1 MGNFKITGPDGKSYK
16 IAGDTAEGAHAA
28 LMKHLSATGGTG
40 GPQGVAEGDTFG
52 AQNLAVPPPPD
63 ALAEAMGAPAAAKP
77 ATSPE
82 EEIGPVPGA
91 APPVK
96 TVPTATR
103 LDVTAPPIDGAPMLG
118 DDPLMSAMGAGAPAP
133 APAEDGRLS
142 AITKKLADPGI
153 TPETRAQ
160 MENSLRGATIRDEA
174 AAPIPSVVAPLKPAP
189 GAKPPA
195 GPAGMPLSAIP
206 AKPDT
211 APAMP
216 TLAESSPFSG
226 EPDPAIIQGV
236 VDQVKDGDTIQIG
249 DKSIRLA
256 ALDCP
261 EKNRFGGKKATA
273 LMSELTDGVV
283 VTCEMDGTVTYDRL
297 TGYCSVDGQD
307 LGQQMIDAEVCG
319 VWEKYDSKGKYIGT
333 YAGAPM
339 TGDNA
344 SGVIPQRFINER
356 AIVPGSSDHKTA
368 LETRLADPNL
378 TDETRAVLTAQ
389 LDRMKREGGPEL
401 DAPEN
406 VGGPAGKPDPFK
418 GEGAASLLKR
428 RGQQFARGAT
438 EIFASIP
445 ESLGVAGAIADRSKV
460 EGAATASDE
469 RAQIIADIDEALK
482 DPDINAETRAVM
494 ERNRA
499 DLLEGQGV
507 LAEEMAKP
515 VVPAKEREI
524 FKAGEK
530 VREASSNTFGTPDPR
545 DTGFWGK
552 VAEGGGSVAGFA
564 TSALLPGGP
573 VVKTVGGA
581 TLGAETNMASLY
593 KEAIEA
599 GSDEETAQ
607 KAAKFGMAI
616 GASEI
621 VPINRALKIL
631 PRSWGPKVSGRVMK
645 GFVEIAESS
654 GEEAAQEYLATV
666 ANNIVASGLY
676 DPERGWT
683 EGANEAAII
692 GAILGGGLGAVDT
705 LRGDPESMREP
716 VMAPRD
722 GGDDET
728 APTLGGNRPTP
739 SAPTGPGASGNPPTP
754 TPPAEPAAD
763 PLATAMGLEPPTIPK
778 PAPLPLTD
786 KDRVKETTKPGE
798 KTDKPEF
805 EVMDEVETVD
815 GEERPTGRK
824 VRVNLNTGDAE
835 VVEDSEI
842 SGGAQASAGAG
853 GAAATAVPEE
863 GKQAAVDGSPSPSA
877 EPSKPVDT
885 APDAEFVGD
894 RPPPVRKFL
903 TSEETLAIKTN
914 PKAFQYKSNGDE
926 EGVTDAL
933 RNIKT
938 FDPNRAGQVVLFER
952 KDGTLEVAD
961 GHQRT
966 GLARRAAAAGQ
977 ADVGGTA
984 ATVYREADGY
994 TAEEVMGLAAL
1005 KNIGEGSGSAVDAA
1019 RVLRTR
1025 SESIADLGLPPN
1037 SALVRKAEGIRR
1049 LSDDAFGMVA
1059 NGVATEEYGDV
1070 VGRNVP
1076 DKALQAEILAAL
1088 TREKPDNLAQAA
1100 MIARDMAADVTT
1112 EEQTDMFG
1120 TLQVQKSLYVE
1131 RAKVLDAAMKSQGI
1145 LAKTFRNLVEREG
1158 VITSAGNQLDT
1169 KANAALVDEAGQVRQ
1184 YLQSQANMKG
1194 PISDA
1199 LTKAAEL
1206 IRSGTPVTRAAEGFV
1221 RDVKAALQGTGE
1233 GSPAPAPGGTG
1244 NEGRAE
1250 NQDTAVTPAP
1260 EPGDDL
1266 FAAMTGTP
1274 KPAAPKPSTTSPSDD
1289 LLSAMGGA
1297 PAQTG
1302 KTPDQ
1307 VRAEAEAKVKAAQS
1321 KAGTT
1326 KPQADAGPLFDDQ
1339 QKLPSEVANDKKP
1352 ADPIEAGRELLKA
1365 YSKPDD
1371 GRYVPKGSID
1381 LRDDPM
1387 VKALATKMAAAKTA
1401 EAREALAD
1409 AFVLNEGRKA
1419 KKEFLVAIGPG
1430 GELLAVMKGDK
1441 SNVPMFAEVWRAL
1454 EDGKVAYVTHNHP
1467 NSGDFSGN
1475 DLLIVGMG
1483 ANRVVAMAHDTGR
1496 RHIATA
1502 VPGAIPKTTLLTD
1515 NPKPFLSAS
1524 SELTMM
1530 RSAVYEAGYSQVKD
1544 SDPVGLPERMG
1555 VLHRGAMS
1563 LILHRMGIIEY
1574 SGGTV
1579 AEIEAQG
1586 FNFEEIYGRTS
1597 STFRDRLGRAGFV
1610 VSERGDQPG
1619 NQAAGSAAGTAP
1631 SVSDR
1636 PDPGPEKPDAAP
1648 DDFDAAAASVL
1659 DDIFGSVQPRT
1670 DQEPIKKPAK
1680 RSDTD
1685 IGKDLGNLFNE
1696 DPAEFLS
1703 PMERAKAKAKKRP
1716 AQRDMFDLMDAAQPG
1731 ERQTDL
1737 EDLIQDLKD
1746 RDRDLFGFGEDII
1759 STEKYARA
1767 VPLFR
1772 EALAGQ
1778 DVKAQPIVD
1787 TIRAVAL
1794 RFRASGLTREGI
1806 ERMLPYLKLYLQ
1818 DVQAGKLT
1826 NPVEDSDVPGT
1837 SSGVELDSRDPA
1849 TGNVVGQVDL
1859 PAADGRPG
1867 GRGGERGTAPDDQ
1880 GGQRDAG
1887 NGVPDGRPA
1896 PVGTSGNPEV
1906 EGGKRGE
1913 PRPAV
1918 DRDGAGSRDRGEQR
1932 PAPDSRPAAHTER
1945 YAVDTSKPAVTER
1958 AALQAEADR
1967 LTKRDGV
1974 KLADEANV
1982 RQALPLLLPEQQ
1994 DDVIK
1999 IEKRY
2004 AKPNGHGMLLTNG
2017 TGTGKTY
2024 SGGGA
2029 VKRFVQQGKDSILIA
2044 APSQGI
2050 LDAWSGALNDL
2061 GIPHTRLDG
2070 LKDMGKGVT
2079 LTTYAN
2085 LGENETLADRDW
2097 DLVVTDEAH
2106 KLSQNADGDST
2117 GALKTLRAITNHPR
2131 GRQDAAK
2138 MRRRAEWAKAEV
2150 MPDGEAKTAAMNRLF
2165 DLMRKEGAAM
2175 GDKPRAKVLFL
2186 SATPFAYVKNTDYAE
2201 GYLFDYPK
2209 DGHINGSRQD
2219 GQNLFMVEN
2228 FGYRIRYHKLT
2239 RPDVGVDTGV
2249 FEREFHEKLKRDG
2262 VLSGRMLDIE
2272 PDYDRRFVLSEDKEG
2287 SQIDEILQFISD
2299 ASRGKDQRA
2308 KDYQA
2313 LRDSMKDTFNYLKQ
2327 MQLLEAIKARKAIPD
2342 IEAHLKLGRK
2352 VVVFH
2357 DYNVGGGFNPFRP
2370 TIDGDKGIIP
2380 TAEAYAGYA
2389 RLTTERPNVEKMNF
2403 TGFAPPVQAL
2413 KSHFGDRAAVYN
2425 GTVPQKVRAKAKT
2438 DFQTDGSGLDVLIV
2452 QSAAGEAGISLHDTT
2467 GAHQRAL
2474 VNLGMPVRPTTALQE
2489 EGRTRREGSVTDAP
2503 FRYYTIGTA
2512 WERRAFAKKIAER
2525 SGTVENLA
2533 LGNQAR
2539 TIRDS
2544 FIDAYGEAEPIKPA
2558 PGDGKGGKERD
2569 RAQASASPYDVA
2581 KTHYYGRMKTTGRR
2595 DQREGLDFYPTPEP
2609 VAFKMVEWAGVRAY
2623 ESVLEPSAGDGAI
2636 ARYLP
2641 EHARRTI
2648 VEPSTDLLS
2657 KAELRAPGS
2666 RTVNRMFEDYHVSNK
2681 HHAIVMNPPFGSG
2694 GKTAMDHLAKAMQH
2708 LKPGGRIVALIP
2720 TGPAADKRFEALW
2733 ASEAAEGMTLRAV
2746 VNLPAVAFEK
2756 AGTAVMSRVLVIDN
2770 VDAIKNDLLGQA
2782 KRVNLTGA
2790 DTIAQ
2795 LFDRME
2801 DISLPDRV
2809 QQLIDP
2815 TEELETEAQVD
2826 EDGNVTRSPDLIQMT
2841 PPPARMTKPIA
2852 DSLGGFKLAQTK
2864 HSKTGDDLFVATA
2877 ENRVDRDGY
2886 VIALG
2891 VAKQHGGWYSS
2902 FRGNGAIPGFQ
2913 FKSEAQRQ
2921 AFLDDMAKP
2930 VIGLNEDPAPFE
2942 DPLYS
2947 GLLRA
2952 VRGAKQQQASPKD
2965 WRAIVPK
2972 LPGVK
2977 KAEIEWLGVDEYLAT
2992 LENQGVRQV
3001 TRGDLGRFIDENRI
3015 KMAIDVLGDTKG
3027 LPQKQAYEPVPNLS
3041 RWYLPEYED
3050 VETQLQNDD
3059 EANYGEPDYRIETD
3073 DGYYPDDWD
3082 EEAENYMDEARDE
3095 VTEEAESEWDDD
3107 EEEFDPE
3114 IHVNEDDV
3122 KERAKKLAEE
3132 RFEVTS
3138 YGARIY
3144 DRNGYQPEYSG
3155 SYDSDMGYFFA
3166 DLGDAD
3172 LSMSE
3177 AIDAARDIYRKKLDA
3192 AVTVKLEEV
3201 RAAGVDVDGRTRA
3214 EWMADRDDE
3223 LARYEVAMARYEA
3236 NNEAAQA
3243 AWEAS
3248 GLSGEAR
3255 FPRYTEQGGS
3265 NYREILIRVPKL
3277 NTTGRNTNEGA
3288 TGETLGQFARRLGGR
3303 HLSVFHRYTDGTA
3316 APEDM
3321 DWLEAERR
3329 KASPKKAFVQS
3340 SHFEQENIVVHA
3352 RVKDRTDAQGRKVL
3366 FVEEIQSDLA
3376 SKWRD
3381 VKEDSPEVA
3390 AKRAELRDAQQA
3402 ASAKRREI
3410 LDRLPVLLSE
3420 LPTMTVYN
3428 GTDPIGVYNLA
3439 GTGPAVLMSDLTDF
3453 VRTEDGITFQHDV
3466 DHPQSQREA
3475 LKAAYIKNES
3485 LKALAKEARANQ
3497 VAQHGIEQELLRLGT
3512 ARAADPTLPASPWAD
3527 PEQYT
3532 LMVKHLLQVAAAKG
3546 YDKLAWTPGWMQARR
3561 WGKAAQE
3568 VVEGVTWSS
3577 EPADVYPVPAVRF
3590 NLAMSDNRWVG
3601 GVADRASGEI
3611 LTYSGANQAVLEG
3624 KTLKQL
3630 LGPSLAKQI
3639 SEEDSGS
3646 VSGKKVVF
3654 ADSGYGIAYDG
3665 HIKRAIEKLVRPMGG
3680 AVIEDRSIQD
3690 FSDATN
3696 RDLQQAAIEAGAQ
3709 EIIRR
3714 AVAIGIR
3721 GDYWAQ
3727 AMGKIAADSK
3737 VPDADLV
3744 KSMIENDMSR
3754 GDLAALF
3761 PEAAKNEPVWSVNLS
3776 PEIQEVA
3783 SKPMSMFQ
3791 RPQFPDVDE
3800 VELQVDANQAMK
3812 NIIAIMPEL
3821 RKELDRLNLKRVKLY
3836 YDPMADWQGRIEI
3849 DNPNDHMAIF
3859 LGSTGDAMA
3868 TIHHEVIHAL
3878 YWSNLFTP
3886 QEWHALK
3893 RAAMKGRWLQKYD
3906 INKRYPDLSY
3916 DERLEEAIAE
3926 EFGEVYA
3933 RRQPVPKDSA
3943 VITAFNKIVRFL
3955 KAVFTA
3961 QKKAGFPTAED
3972 VFGKVLSGEIGA
3984 RFRKGQPMMPEPG
3997 TRQRFQKARLPG
4009 KQARAHMATPM
4020 GGQHLHIP
4028 DRNVWQELSR
4038 AGAPIWQRLA
4048 GTAGA
4053 ARDAVDRARVVIQD
4067 RMLPLRRAQFMIEQR
4082 RGAPLPSNM
4091 DAYTVETTF
4100 SGKVGRHLFEID
4112 EDYTKPI
4119 VSLIAQTK
4127 GRLTAENVGT
4137 WLYAR
4142 HAIERNARI
4151 ASINPRMPDGGS
4163 GMTNADARQIL
4174 ADAAASPDAATLDKI
4189 GVFIDLLRE
4198 RSLTLRQNKGLITA
4212 AEANR
4217 WRTQYKHYV
4226 PLKGWAD
4233 SDQSDAMLDVSG
4245 VGRRYSTRGA
4255 ESRRALGRQSE
4266 AFNPLQAAITQAQE
4280 VAIRA
4285 EKNAVGQA
4293 VIELAKAYPSPAMWS
4308 VKQVKMKQVFNRTTG
4323 LVELRPEDP
4332 KTMFLDPNE
4341 MAVKVSGQEYRIMF
4355 HDPRLA
4361 RSLGAV
4367 GADQMNGVIRIL
4379 SILSRFFSMTRT
4391 MLNPEFMVTNAF
4403 RDFQTAQFGIQ
4414 AFGINP
4420 KTKKDD
4426 RAAIALAMSKN
4437 WRKAFAG
4444 VYRGQGNKT
4453 NTTWSQYFKE
4463 FQQAGANISFWMLD
4477 QPEVAIGDLDKRID
4491 LARGTKAARML
4502 KRLRPSAVFNM
4513 RDNPVLAFIERT
4525 NLAVDNA
4532 IRLAAFIKARELGW
4546 EVQDAAFLA
4555 KELTVNFNRRGETTS
4570 SVNALYPF
4578 FNAAIQGSMRI
4589 AKALTSKRV
4598 AILVLMSVAAGTV
4611 LDLTNAA
4618 LSDLDDDDELFYDK
4632 IPEYRSE
4639 RNLHLVLW
4647 GTGDNPAA
4655 IPMPYGYNVFPY
4667 AGQQIGK
4674 VMRGIKTPE
4683 EAFGDVMAAAFGAFS
4698 PINGGS
4704 ATTTAAPFIAD
4715 PFIELAENRNFA
4727 GNTIYPAYPD
4737 TGAPDSQIFYPSA
4750 TMASKYVA
4758 ETLNDLTGGD
4768 FRQSGYLDFSPET
4781 LDHLSQ
4787 FVGGSASAFWGR
4799 STDILGKVLSGQTE
4813 EIEQRDVPFVRIL
4826 TTPIGEY
4833 VNRDRYRQHSLAV
4846 KDANA
4851 DAKAY
4856 TDKGMPVPAE
4866 VAAKAAL
4873 YEAYLAAERELDGKG
4888 EWNPTKAGAL
4898 TPREENAVWL
4908 DFSKKYLKVT
4918 RPKVTP

>member
-1169 KANAALVDEAGQVRQ
+1169 KANAALVDEAGHVRQ

-1794 RFRASGLTREGI
+1794 RFRASGLTRDGI

-1867 GRGGERGTAPDDQ
+1867 GRSGERGTAPDDQ

-1887 NGVPDGRPA
+1887 NGLPDGRPA

-1932 PAPDSRPAAHTER
+1932 PDPDSRPAAHTER

-2733 ASEAAEGMTLRAV
+2733 ASETAEGMTLRAV

-2801 DISLPDRV
+2801 DISLPERV

-2921 AFLDDMAKP
+2921 AFLDDTAKP
-2930 VIGLNEDPAPFE
+2930 VIGLEEPP
-2942 DPLYS
+2942 
-2947 GLLRA
+2947 GLA
-2952 VRGAKQQQASPKD
+2952 
-2965 WRAIVPK
+2965 
-2972 LPGVK
+2972 
-2977 KAEIEWLGVDEYLAT
+2977 
-2992 LENQGVRQV
+2992 
-3001 TRGDLGRFIDENRI
+3001 
-3015 KMAIDVLGDTKG
+3015 
-3027 LPQKQAYEPVPNLS
+3027 
-3041 RWYLPEYED
+3041 
-3050 VETQLQNDD
+3050 
-3059 EANYGEPDYRIETD
+3059 
-3073 DGYYPDDWD
+3073 
-3082 EEAENYMDEARDE
+3082 
-3095 VTEEAESEWDDD
+3095 
-3107 EEEFDPE
+3107 
-3114 IHVNEDDV
+3114 
-3122 KERAKKLAEE
+3122 
-3132 RFEVTS
+3132 
-3138 YGARIY
+3138 
-3144 DRNGYQPEYSG
+3144 
-3155 SYDSDMGYFFA
+3155 
-3166 DLGDAD
+3166 
-3172 LSMSE
+3172 
-3177 AIDAARDIYRKKLDA
+3177 
-3192 AVTVKLEEV
+3192 
-3201 RAAGVDVDGRTRA
+3201 
-3214 EWMADRDDE
+3214 
-3223 LARYEVAMARYEA
+3223 
-3236 NNEAAQA
+3236 
-3243 AWEAS
+3243 
-3248 GLSGEAR
+3248 
-3255 FPRYTEQGGS
+3255 
-3265 NYREILIRVPKL
+3265 
-3277 NTTGRNTNEGA
+3277 
-3288 TGETLGQFARRLGGR
+3288 
-3303 HLSVFHRYTDGTA
+3303 
-3316 APEDM
+3316 
-3321 DWLEAERR
+3321 
-3329 KASPKKAFVQS
+3329 
-3340 SHFEQENIVVHA
+3340 
-3352 RVKDRTDAQGRKVL
+3352 
-3366 FVEEIQSDLA
+3366 
-3376 SKWRD
+3376 
-3381 VKEDSPEVA
+3381 EDSPA
-3390 AKRAELRDAQQA
+3390 
-3402 ASAKRREI
+3402 
-3410 LDRLPVLLSE
+3410 
-3420 LPTMTVYN
+3420 
-3428 GTDPIGVYNLA
+3428 
-3439 GTGPAVLMSDLTDF
+3439 F
-3453 VRTEDGITFQHDV
+3453 
-3466 DHPQSQREA
+3466 
-3475 LKAAYIKNES
+3475 KAWF
-3485 LKALAKEARANQ
+3485 
-3497 VAQHGIEQELLRLGT
+3497 G
-3512 ARAADPTLPASPWAD
+3512 
-3527 PEQYT
+3527 
-3532 LMVKHLLQVAAAKG
+3532 
-3546 YDKLAWTPGWMQARR
+3546 
-3561 WGKAAQE
+3561 
-3568 VVEGVTWSS
+3568 
-3577 EPADVYPVPAVRF
+3577 
-3590 NLAMSDNRWVG
+3590 
-3601 GVADRASGEI
+3601 
-3611 LTYSGANQAVLEG
+3611 
-3624 KTLKQL
+3624 
-3630 LGPSLAKQI
+3630 
-3639 SEEDSGS
+3639 
-3646 VSGKKVVF
+3646 
-3654 ADSGYGIAYDG
+3654 
-3665 HIKRAIEKLVRPMGG
+3665 
-3680 AVIEDRSIQD
+3680 
-3690 FSDATN
+3690 
-3696 RDLQQAAIEAGAQ
+3696 
-3709 EIIRR
+3709 
-3714 AVAIGIR
+3714 
-3721 GDYWAQ
+3721 
-3727 AMGKIAADSK
+3727 DSK
-3737 VPDADLV
+3737 VVDKTGKPLVVYHGTRSEFDAFRPGSFFTESRELAEGYGEGETQKIVTALLSIKKPATGADVIRVAEYLPGWDSSFEDEYPGIIFNQVSGVMEALQKEGFDGASFDDGPGGMSDADDAPTWVAFDATQV
-3744 KSMIENDMSR
+3744 KSTDNQGTFDTSDPRMR
-3754 GDLAALF
+3754 
-3761 PEAAKNEPVWSVNLS
+3761 
-3776 PEIQEVA
+3776 
-3783 SKPMSMFQ
+3783 FQ

-3800 VELQVDANQAMK
+3800 VELQVDAHQAMK

-3849 DNPNDHMAIF
+3849 DNPNNHMAIF
-3859 LGSTGDAMA
+3859 VGATGDAMA

-3906 INKRYPDLSY
+3906 INRRYPDLSY

-3997 TRQRFQKARLPG
+3997 TRQQAAKDLTGTDAFKAWFGKSKVVDKAGKPLVVYHGSPNRGIQAFYGRELSGWFSEDRKLSKDAYAYGGVVYSTFLRVDNPVRVALNTNDDASAAEVYKAAGLDINFYRGDPKRVDMVWEIVNNADFEKAARAKGHDGITVNEGDAVTWAIFEPSQAKSVNNTGAFDRNDPRIRYQKARLPG

>member
-16 IAGDTAEGAHAA
+16 IAGETAEGAMEA
-28 LMKHLSATGGTG
+28 LKKHLSATGGTG
-40 GPQGVAEGDTFG
+40 GPQGVAEGEAFG
-52 AQNLAVPPPPD
+52 AQDLGIPAPPD
-63 ALAEAMGAPAAAKP
+63 ALADAMGATPAATP
-77 ATSPE
+77 AASPE
-82 EEIGPVPGA
+82 EGYGPVPGMVA
-91 APPVK
+91 PVK
-96 TVPTATR
+96 TVPTAMR
-103 LDVTAPPIDGAPMLG
+103 LDVNSAPQDGVPMI
-118 DDPLMSAMGAGAPAP
+118 DDPLMGAMTEGTPAAPA
-133 APAEDGRLS
+133 DS
-142 AITKKLADPGI
+142 
-153 TPETRAQ
+153 
-160 MENSLRGATIRDEA
+160 
-174 AAPIPSVVAPLKPAP
+174 
-189 GAKPPA
+189 
-195 GPAGMPLSAIP
+195 
-206 AKPDT
+206 
-211 APAMP
+211 
-216 TLAESSPFSG
+216 
-226 EPDPAIIQGV
+226 
-236 VDQVKDGDTIQIG
+236 
-249 DKSIRLA
+249 RLA
-256 ALDCP
+256 AITQ
-261 EKNRFGGKKATA
+261 K
-273 LMSELTDGVV
+273 
-283 VTCEMDGTVTYDRL
+283 
-297 TGYCSVDGQD
+297 
-307 LGQQMIDAEVCG
+307 
-319 VWEKYDSKGKYIGT
+319 
-333 YAGAPM
+333 
-339 TGDNA
+339 
-344 SGVIPQRFINER
+344 
-356 AIVPGSSDHKTA
+356 
-368 LETRLADPNL
+368 LADPNL
-378 TDETRAVLTAQ
+378 TPDTRASLEAQ
-389 LDRMKREGGPEL
+389 LDGIMKRPQEAVRQMPDALDPNSPFANEGTLP
-401 DAPEN
+401 
-406 VGGPAGKPDPFK
+406 
-418 GEGAASLLKR
+418 LLKR

-445 ESLGVAGAIADRSKV
+445 EALGIMAAVSDASKV
-460 EGAATASDE
+460 EGAAGTAKVRQLIINDITE
-469 RAQIIADIDEALK
+469 RLK
-482 DPDINAETRAVM
+482 EPDLDPETKAFL
-494 ERNRA
+494 EQNLA
-499 DLLEGQGV
+499 DLTEGQGV
-507 LAEEMAKP
+507 LSGETAKP
-515 VVPAKEREI
+515 VVPASEREI

-530 VREASSNTFGTPDPR
+530 VRKASADIFGTPDPR
-545 DTGFWGK
+545 DTSFWGK
-552 VAEGGGSVAGFA
+552 LAEGGGSVAGFA
-564 TSALLPGGP
+564 TSALVPGGAIA
-573 VVKTVGGA
+573 KTATGGL
-581 TLGAETNMASLY
+581 LGAETNAASLY
-593 KEAIEA
+593 NEAIEA
-599 GSDEETAQ
+599 GADEETAQ
-607 KAAKFGMAI
+607 GAAKWGAAI

-621 VPINRALKIL
+621 IPINRALKIL

-645 GFVEIAESS
+645 GFVEIAESA

-683 EGANEAAII
+683 DGASEAAII
-692 GAILGGGLGAVDT
+692 GAILGGGLGAIGT
-705 LRGDPESMREP
+705 ARGDPEAARAPVIAPDRGEP
-716 VMAPRD
+716 PAPP
-722 GGDDET
+722 
-728 APTLGGNRPTP
+728 APVTPTP
-739 SAPTGPGASGNPPTP
+739 SAAGATP
-754 TPPAEPAAD
+754 TVPQDPVED
-763 PLATAMGLEPPTIPK
+763 PLASAMGLEPPTIPK
-778 PAPLPLTD
+778 PEPLKLTPEQQ
-786 KDRVKETTKPGE
+786 VE
-798 KTDKPEF
+798 DKPKPEPKPAPKVEAKPDPAPAGDF
-805 EVMDEVETVD
+805 EVMDEVETID

-835 VVEDSEI
+835 VVDDSEI
-842 SGGAQASAGAG
+842 GGDGQAPAGTGGEPASA
-853 GAAATAVPEE
+853 PEE
-863 GKQAAVDGSPSPSA
+863 GKQAAPVDGSPAPPA
-877 EPSKPVDT
+877 EPSKPAPEA
-885 APDAEFVGD
+885 APDDVLPEDQDVVGPNGLRLLHGTPGSGLTLDSLEIVRDGQKQGKQGRSYGGFYATAVANADQAKGYADMTGTPGTVLDVIIKPGTKILRKEGDITRLSASDIAKWTAEGYGVVIGKDPRGRTEYVVIDKGAISRLGSNAEAAVPEAAPDPEFVGD

-903 TSEETLAIKTN
+903 THDETLAIKTD
-914 PKAFQYKSNGDE
+914 PKTFQYKGGSDT

-952 KDGTLEVAD
+952 KDGTVVVAD

-966 GLARRAAAAGQ
+966 GLARRAAEGGQ
-977 ADVGGTA
+977 ADVGGAA
-984 ATVYREADGY
+984 ATVYREVDGY

-1019 RVLRTR
+1019 RILRTR

-1049 LSDDAFGMVA
+1049 LGDDAFGMVA
-1059 NGVATEEYGDV
+1059 NGVASEEYGDV

-1076 DKALQAEILAAL
+1076 DQALQADILAML
-1088 TREKPDNLAQAA
+1088 MREKPDNLAQAA
-1100 MIARDMAADVTT
+1100 MIARDAASTATT
-1112 EEQTDMFG
+1112 ETQTDMFG
-1120 TLQVQKSLYVE
+1120 TMQVQKSLYVE

-1158 VITSAGNQLDT
+1158 VITSAGNKLDT
-1169 KANAALVDEAGQVRQ
+1169 DANAALVDEAGKIRQ

-1194 PISDA
+1194 AISDA

-1206 IRSGTPVTRAAEGFV
+1206 IRSGTPVTRAAESFV
-1221 RDVKAALQGTGE
+1221 RDVKSALQGTGT
-1233 GSPAPAPGGTG
+1233 GSPQPAPAGAG
-1244 NEGRAE
+1244 NEGSAPG
-1250 NQDTAVTPAP
+1250 QDQAVTPAP

-1266 FAAMTGTP
+1266 FGAMIGTTKPAETP
-1274 KPAAPKPSTTSPSDD
+1274 KPTKNTDND
-1289 LLSAMGGA
+1289 LFAAMGGT

-1321 KAGTT
+1321 KKGTT
-1326 KPQADAGPLFDDQ
+1326 TPQADAGPLFDDQ
-1339 QKLPSEVANDKKP
+1339 QDLEKGAAP
-1352 ADPIEAGRELLKA
+1352 APEKGATSGGEKGAAPAPKTEAPRDLIAEGRKILKA
-1365 YSKPDD
+1365 YRKPGDE
-1371 GRYVPKGSID
+1371 RYFTRNLTD
-1381 LRDDPM
+1381 LRNKPTI
-1387 VKALATKMAAAKTA
+1387 KALAVNIAAAKTA
-1401 EAREALAD
+1401 EEREQLAD
-1409 AFVLNEGRKA
+1409 AFVLEQGVKQGR
-1419 KKEFLVAIGPG
+1419 EFLIILGANGEILAATMG
-1430 GELLAVMKGDK
+1430 GKG
-1441 SNVPMFAEVWRAL
+1441 NVGADPEVWRAVD
-1454 EDGKVAYVTHNHP
+1454 DGKAEYVTHNHP
-1467 NSGDFSGN
+1467 SSGDFSGN
-1475 DLLIVGMG
+1475 DLVMLGMG
-1483 ANRVVAMAHDTGR
+1483 IKRITAMAHDGR
-1496 RHIATA
+1496 RHVATA
-1502 VPGAIPKTTLLTD
+1502 VPGAIPKID
-1515 NPKPFLSAS
+1515 MIADGAGFQRVS
-1524 SELTMM
+1524 SELAAM
-1530 RSAVYEAGYSQVKD
+1530 RSDLYLNAKAK
-1544 SDPVGLPERMG
+1544 GLPAAEEIAQLQA
-1555 VLHRGAMS
+1555 LHRGAVS
-1563 LILHRMGIIEY
+1563 LILDRMGIINY
-1574 SGGTV
+1574 SGMTV
-1579 AEIEAQG
+1579 ADVTAAG
-1586 FNFEEIYGRTS
+1586 LDFGDLYGRTS
-1597 STFRDRLGRAGFV
+1597 SAFADRLGRAGFV

-1619 NQAAGSAAGTAP
+1619 DQAAGSDAAAAP
-1631 SVSDR
+1631 PVSDR
-1636 PDPGPEKPDAAP
+1636 PDPGAEKPDAAP
-1648 DDFDAAAASVL
+1648 DDFDAAATSVL
-1659 DDIFGSVQPRT
+1659 DDIFGTAP
-1670 DQEPIKKPAK
+1670 PKAPAKPPK

-1716 AQRDMFDLMDAAQPG
+1716 AQRDMFDLMNAAQPG
-1731 ERQTDL
+1731 ERQVDL

-1746 RDRDLFGFGEDII
+1746 RDRDLFGFGEDVI
-1759 STEKYARA
+1759 SQEKYARA

-1778 DVKAQPIVD
+1778 DVTAQPVID

-1794 RFRASGLTREGI
+1794 RFRASGLTRDGI

-1826 NPVEDSDVPGT
+1826 NPVEDTNVPGT
-1837 SSGVELDSRDPA
+1837 NGSVEPDRGDA
-1849 TGNVVGQVDL
+1849 AAGDTVGQVDL
-1859 PAADGRPG
+1859 PPAGGRPG
-1867 GRGGERGTAPDDQ
+1867 EGGTGRGAAPDDA

-1887 NGVPDGRPA
+1887 NGVPDGRTP
-1896 PVGTSGNPEV
+1896 PVGTQGNPAV
-1906 EGGKRGE
+1906 ENGERGKPGS
-1913 PRPAV
+1913 AV
-1918 DRDGAGSRDRGEQR
+1918 DRDGAGGRDTGEQR
-1932 PAPDSRPAAHTER
+1932 PSPDSRPAAHTER
-1945 YAVDTSKPAVTER
+1945 YAVDASKPSVAER
-1958 AALQAEADR
+1958 AALQAEADK

-1982 RQALPLLLPEQQ
+1982 RQALPLLKPEQQ

-2024 SGGGA
+2024 SGGGV
-2029 VKRFVQQGKDSILIA
+2029 VKRFVQQGKDSILIV

-2050 LDAWSGALNDL
+2050 LDHWAMALDDM
-2061 GIPHTRLDG
+2061 GIPASRLGG

-2097 DLVVTDEAH
+2097 DLVVGDEAH
-2106 KLSQNADGDST
+2106 KLSQNAAGEETS
-2117 GALKTLRAITNHPR
+2117 ALKTLRAITNHPR
-2131 GRQDAAK
+2131 GRMDAAK
-2138 MRRRAEWAKAEV
+2138 MRRRAEWAKAEA
-2150 MPDGEAKTAAMNRLF
+2150 MPDGDAKTAALNRLF
-2165 DLMRKEGAAM
+2165 DLMRKEATAM
-2175 GDKPRAKVLFL
+2175 GDKPRAKALFL

-2201 GYLFDYPK
+2201 GYLFDYPA
-2209 DGHINGSRQD
+2209 DGTINGSRQS
-2219 GQNLFMVEN
+2219 GQAFFMVEN

-2239 RPDVGVDTGV
+2239 QPDAGVDTGV

-2287 SQIDEILQFISD
+2287 SKIDGVLQYIHDQTMSKVD
-2299 ASRGKDQRA
+2299 DQRRSDYRDLQRNIA
-2308 KDYQA
+2308 K
-2313 LRDSMKDTFNYLKQ
+2313 SFNYLKQ
-2327 MQLLEAIKARKAIPD
+2327 MQLLEAIKAQKAIPD

-2357 DYNVGGGFNPFRP
+2357 DYNVGGGFNPFLPAFDLEGGIVPVQGAIEGYKRLLVDRP
-2370 TIDGDKGIIP
+2370 EVAELNFKGF
-2380 TAEAYAGYA
+2380 G
-2389 RLTTERPNVEKMNF
+2389 
-2403 TGFAPPVQAL
+2403 PPVQAL
-2413 KSHFGDRAAVYN
+2413 KAHFGDRAVIYN
-2425 GTVPQKVRAKAKT
+2425 GTVPQKVRAKGKT
-2438 DFQTDGSGLDVLIV
+2438 DFQTDGSGIDVMIV

-2467 GAHQRAL
+2467 GGHQRAL
-2474 VNLGMPVRPTTALQE
+2474 INLGMPNRPTTALQE

-2503 FRYYTIGTA
+2503 FRYYTIGTS

-2533 LGNQAR
+2533 LGNTAR

-2595 DQREGLDFYPTPEP
+2595 DQREGLDFYPTAEP
-2609 VAFKMVEWAGVRAY
+2609 IAFKMVEWAGIRAY

-2648 VEPSTDLLS
+2648 IEPSTDLLS
-2657 KAELRAPGS
+2657 RAELRAPGS
-2666 RTVNRMFEDYHVSNK
+2666 RGVNRDFEDYHIANK
-2681 HHAIVMNPPFGSG
+2681 HHAIVMNPPFGAG
-2694 GKTAMDHLAKAMQH
+2694 GKTAMDHLAKAMTH
-2708 LKPGGRIVALIP
+2708 LKPGGRIVALVP

-2733 ASEAAEGMTLRAV
+2733 GSEAAKGMTLRAV

-2826 EDGNVTRSPDLIQMT
+2826 EDGNVTSAPALITMT
-2841 PPPARMTKPIA
+2841 PPPARITPAIS

-2864 HSKTGDDLFVATA
+2864 HAKTGADLFVATA
-2877 ENRVDRDGY
+2877 ENRVERDAY
-2886 VIALG
+2886 AAALS

-2913 FKSEAQRQ
+2913 FKTESARQ
-2921 AFLDDMAKP
+2921 AFLDDMVKP
-2930 VIGLNEDPAPFE
+2930 TLGGLAEDPAPFE
-2942 DPLYS
+2942 EPLYS
-2947 GLLRA
+2947 GLLKA

-2965 WRAIVPK
+2965 WRAILPK
-2972 LPGVK
+2972 LAGVK
-2977 KAEIEWLGVDEYLAT
+2977 KAELDWLGVDEYLAT
-2992 LENQGVRQV
+2992 LENQGTRQV
-3001 TRGDLGRFIDENRI
+3001 SRTDLAAFIDGRRI
-3015 KMAIDVLGDTKG
+3015 RLAVDVLGDTDD
-3027 LPQKQAYEPVPNLS
+3027 PWVPLD
-3041 RWYLPEYED
+3041 RDAMFDALRDED
-3050 VETQLQNDD
+3050 GEFGAPDYKVETGDAD
-3059 EANYGEPDYRIETD
+3059 
-3073 DGYYPDDWD
+3073 YPDDWSD
-3082 EEAENYMDEARDE
+3082 EAENYMDEARDDL
-3095 VTEEAESEWDDD
+3095 VSEAESFWD
-3107 EEEFDPE
+3107 EEDGEFDPAT
-3114 IHVNEDDV
+3114 VNEDDV
-3122 KERAKKLAEE
+3122 KERAKQLAEE
-3132 RFEVTS
+3132 RFEPTQ
-3138 YGARIY
+3138 YTARLY
-3144 DRNGYQPEYSG
+3144 DRNGNQPEYDG
-3155 SYDSDMGYFFA
+3155 WWDNDTRQYYFA
-3166 DLGDAD
+3166 DLIGA
-3172 LSMSE
+3172 E
-3177 AIDAARDIYRKKLDA
+3177 
-3192 AVTVKLEEV
+3192 
-3201 RAAGVDVDGRTRA
+3201 DVDSRDAISAANEAYEEKLKVEVDRRIAEQGDDPRDALGRTRA
-3214 EWMADRDDE
+3214 EW
-3223 LARYEVAMARYEA
+3223 
-3236 NNEAAQA
+3236 AAENGDA
-3243 AWEAS
+3243 AEITGTS
-3248 GLSGEAR
+3248 R
-3255 FPRYTEQGGS
+3255 FENYTEAGGE
-3265 NYREILIRVPKL
+3265 NYREILLRVPTL
-3277 NTTGRNTNEGA
+3277 NTTGPNAKVKDA
-3288 TGETLGQFARRLGGR
+3288 TTDTLKNWASWKGGR
-3303 HLSVFHRYTDGTA
+3303 AEAVAKQMAEGTA
-3316 APEDM
+3316 TPEDIA
-3321 DWLEAERR
+3321 WLRGEWLDA
-3329 KASPKKAFVQS
+3329 KAKKPFVQS
-3340 SHFEQENIVVHA
+3340 SHFENTNIIVHA
-3352 RVKDRTDAQGRKVL
+3352 RVKDRTDAQGRRVL

-3376 SKWRD
+3376 SKWREA
-3381 VKEDSPEVA
+3381 KED
-3390 AKRAELRDAQQA
+3390 
-3402 ASAKRREI
+3402 
-3410 LDRLPVLLSE
+3410 
-3420 LPTMTVYN
+3420 T
-3428 GTDPIGVYNLA
+3428 
-3439 GTGPAVLMSDLTDF
+3439 PA
-3453 VRTEDGITFQHDV
+3453 
-3466 DHPQSQREA
+3466 QREERVRRQLVLDEA
-3475 LKAAYIKNES
+3475 TEKRNAAQD
-3485 LKALAKEARANQ
+3485 ALAKYIVQKAPQHLSGGTSQKYDAAYPAAVELASIMFGARSYQNSSLTAQKLWTDLQDDGTAFDLSKAVMDTRTATASANR
-3497 VAQHGIEQELLRLGT
+3497 ALLDLGT
-3512 ARAADPTLPASPWAD
+3512 ERRADPTLPASPWAD

-3561 WGKAAQE
+3561 WGKAGSE
-3568 VVEGVTWSS
+3568 VVESVEWQTVGEARRVTL
-3577 EPADVYPVPAVRF
+3577 F
-3590 NLAMSDNRWVG
+3590 MG
-3601 GVADRASGEI
+3601 ASGSNRSNVTTVNVGADGTI
-3611 LTYSGANQAVLEG
+3611 LSINANTQAEG
-3624 KTLKQL
+3624 VGDPLSRL
-3630 LGPSLAKQI
+3630 LGRQLADQI
-3639 SEEDSGS
+3639 LAEDSG
-3646 VSGKKVVF
+3646 KVDGQKITF
-3654 ADSGYGIAYDG
+3654 GTSGYAIAYDG
-3665 HIKRAIEKLVRPMGG
+3665 HIKRAVEKLVRPMGG
-3680 AVIEDRSIQD
+3680 AVIQDQSLQD
-3690 FSDATN
+3690 FAAAN
-3696 RDLQQAAIEAGAQ
+3696 RPAMEAAAVAAGSE

-3714 AVAIGIR
+3714 ALALDLR
-3721 GDYWAQ
+3721 GEYWAQ
-3727 AMGKIAADSK
+3727 RMRAISGGRT
-3737 VPDADLV
+3737 VTDAELV
-3744 KSMIENDMSR
+3744 RSMIENDLSL
-3754 GDLAALF
+3754 GDLQRLF
-3761 PEAAKNEPVWSVNLS
+3761 PEAMTVDAVWSVNLS

-3783 SKPMSMFQ
+3783 AKPMTMFQ
-3791 RPQFPDVDE
+3791 RPQLPDVDD
-3800 VELQVDANQAMK
+3800 VALAVDAQMATK
-3812 NIIAIMPEL
+3812 NMLAIMPKL
-3821 RKELDRLNLKRVKLY
+3821 KKELARLNLSRVKLY
-3836 YDPMADWQGRIEI
+3836 YDPMAEWHGRIEI
-3849 DNPNDHMAIF
+3849 DNPNHHMAVFI
-3859 LGSTGDAMA
+3859 GA
-3868 TIHHEVIHAL
+3868 TNAPLATLYHEVIHAL

-3886 QEWHALK
+3886 EEWTALK

-3906 INKRYPDLSY
+3906 INRRYPDLSY
-3916 DERLEEAIAE
+3916 EERLEEAIAE

-3933 RRQPVPKDSA
+3933 RRQPIPKNSA
-3943 VITAFNKIVRFL
+3943 VITAFNKIVRFF
-3955 KAVFTA
+3955 KAMLTA
-3961 QKKAGFPTAED
+3961 QKKAGFQTADD

-3984 RFRKGQPMMPEPG
+3984 RFRPGQAMMTMAEE
-3997 TRQRFQKARLPG
+3997 RNRYQKARLPG

-4048 GTAGA
+4048 GGAGA

-4067 RMLPLRRAQFMIEQR
+4067 RMLPIRRAQAEIEKR

-4091 DAYTVETTF
+4091 DPYTVETTF

-4233 SDQSDAMLDVSG
+4233 TDQSDAMLDVSG
-4245 VGRRYSTRGA
+4245 VGRRYNTRGA

-4367 GADQMNGVIRIL
+4367 GADQMNGIIRVL

-4420 KTKKDD
+4420 KTKQDD
-4426 RAAIALAMSKN
+4426 RVAIALAMSQN

-4444 VYRGQGNKT
+4444 VYRGLGNKA

-4463 FQQAGANISFWMLD
+4463 FQKAGANISFWVLD
-4477 QPEVAIGDLDKRID
+4477 QPEAAVGDLDKRID

-4502 KRLRPSAVFNM
+4502 KHMRPSAFFNM
-4513 RDNPVLAFIERT
+4513 RDNPALAFIERT

-4589 AKALTSKRV
+4589 GKALTSKRV

-4632 IPEYRSE
+4632 IPEYRNE

-4655 IPMPYGYNVFPY
+4655 IPMPYGYNLFPY

-4683 EAFGDVMAAAFGAFS
+4683 EAFGDVMVAAFGAFS
-4698 PINGGS
+4698 PVNGGS
-4704 ATTTAAPFIAD
+4704 PTTTVAPFIAD

-4727 GNTIYPAYPD
+4727 GNTIYPTFPP
-4737 TGAPDSQIFYPSA
+4737 TGAPDSQVFYPSA
-4750 TMASKYVA
+4750 TMLSKYVA
-4758 ETLNDLTGGD
+4758 ETLNELTGGD

-4799 STDILGKVLSGQTE
+4799 SADVLGKVLSGKTE

-4833 VNRDRYRQHSLAV
+4833 VNRDRYRQFSLQV
-4846 KDANA
+4846 KDAAA

-4856 TDKGMPVPAE
+4856 AARNMPTPPD

-4873 YEAYLAAERELDGKG
+4873 YEAYLAAEREIDGKG

-4908 DFSKKYLKVT
+4908 SFSKQYLKVI